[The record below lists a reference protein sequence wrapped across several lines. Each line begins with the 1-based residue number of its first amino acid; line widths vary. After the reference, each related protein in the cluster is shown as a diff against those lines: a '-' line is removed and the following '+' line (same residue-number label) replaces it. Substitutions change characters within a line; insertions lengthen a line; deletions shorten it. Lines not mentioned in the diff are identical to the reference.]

1 MYSSIINRDKI
12 CINDNLKNS
21 DQELGPELEYF
32 LEKNICRVFVDY
44 CCFKNLELIRIIVPV
59 VERIITGK

>member
-21 DQELGPELEYF
+21 DQDLGPELEYF
-32 LEKNICRVFVDY
+32 LEKNIFRVFVDY